1 MVLIMLNQRL
11 RKIRTE
17 HKLTQQNIADVLG
30 IDRTTYT
37 VYETGVTTPSPA
49 TLVKLS
55 QIYNVTVG
63 YLMGVE
69 DNHPELKRDYPQQN
83 EERLLSEDPIALLR
97 KNEKELLMYFRVL
110 PDEEKLR
117 VTDELKRMA
126 QESQNKL

>member
-1 MVLIMLNQRL
+1 MLNERL

-69 DNHPELKRDYPQQN
+69 DNHPELKRNSFEQQ
-83 EERLLSEDPIALLR
+83 EEGLLNGDPIALLR

-110 PDEEKLR
+110 PDDEKQR
-117 VTDELKRMA
+117 ITEELKKLV
-126 QESQNKL
+126 QEKQEKH

>member
-1 MVLIMLNQRL
+1 MLKERL
-11 RKIRTE
+11 RKIRLE
-17 HKLTQQNIADVLG
+17 HKLTQQNIADALG

-69 DNHPELKRDYPQQN
+69 ENRPELKRSTVA
-83 EERLLSEDPIALLR
+83 EESEGITLCSDPISLLR
-97 KNEKELLMYFRVL
+97 KNEKELLMYFRIL
-110 PDEEKLR
+110 PEAEKAQ
-117 VTDELKRMA
+117 VTENLKKLA
-126 QESQNKL
+126 QEAQSKL

>member
-1 MVLIMLNQRL
+1 MLKERL
-11 RKIRTE
+11 RKIRLE
-17 HKLTQQNIADVLG
+17 HKLTQQNIADALG

-69 DNHPELKRDYPQQN
+69 ENRPELKRSTAA
-83 EERLLSEDPIALLR
+83 EESEGSVLCSDPISLLR
-97 KNEKELLMYFRVL
+97 KNEKELLMYFRIL
-110 PDEEKLR
+110 PDAEKAQVTEKLKK
-117 VTDELKRMA
+117 LA
-126 QESQNKL
+126 QETQNKL

>member
-17 HKLTQQNIADVLG
+17 HKLTQQNIADALG

>member
-1 MVLIMLNQRL
+1 MLKERL
-11 RKIRTE
+11 RKIRLE
-17 HKLTQQNIADVLG
+17 HKLTQQNIADALG

-69 DNHPELKRDYPQQN
+69 ENRPELKKSIAAEEN
-83 EERLLSEDPIALLR
+83 EGSVLSSDPISLLR
-97 KNEKELLMYFRVL
+97 KNEKELLMYFRIL
-110 PDEEKLR
+110 PDSEKAQ
-117 VTDELKRMA
+117 VTENLKKLA
-126 QESQNKL
+126 QETQNKL

>member
-1 MVLIMLNQRL
+1 MLNQRL

-17 HKLTQQNIADVLG
+17 HKLTQQNIADALG